1 MQDALQTY
9 YTGKVSIIIP
19 VYNRELLLPETLDS
33 ILAQTYIN
41 WECILVDDGS
51 TDDSLS
57 VCNSYAQQDVRFKV
71 FSRPASTMKGANGCR
86 NFGFQQSD
94 GEFIQ
99 WFDSDDLMEKDLIV
113 LALKQIGVENEI
125 VFSGAAY
132 FDIDKRQMHEKPFH
146 FGDFNR
152 NLIVDILSGYCH
164 IGTPQAFFKKAFLD
178 FSKEQFNEKLN
189 RNQETEFFIRLI
201 LHNPKISFNQQITI
215 LIRKHKES
223 ISGDYFQLSDN
234 ERLLVNFPAYTLIY
248 EACKKA
254 NSMSPDLM
262 LLFKDFF
269 FRCLRKLKLDFLQL
283 VALYFLG
290 IKDGLFPSPMLATK
304 IFLSR
309 MISLNVRLWF

>member
-9 YTGKVSIIIP
+9 HTGKVSIIIP

-71 FSRPASTMKGANGCR
+71 FSRPASIRKGANGCR

-113 LALKQIGVENEI
+113 SALEQIGIENDM

-132 FDIDKRQMHEKPFH
+132 FDIDKREMHEKPFH

-178 FSKEQFNEKLN
+178 FSREQFNEKLN
-189 RNQETEFFIRLI
+189 RNQETEFFIRL
-201 LHNPKISFNQQITI
+201 LLRHPSISINQKTTVY
-215 LIRKHKES
+215 IRNHKYS
-223 ISGDYFQLSDN
+223 ISGNYVQLTDG
-234 ERLLVNFPAYTLIY
+234 EKLLVNFPAYLLIY
-248 EACKKA
+248 SASKKS
-254 NSMSPDLM
+254 NELSPEL
-262 LLFKDFF
+262 LSLFKDYFY
-269 FRCLRKLKLDFLQL
+269 RCLRKMPSKSIEY
-283 VALYFLG
+283 VELYFRG
-290 IKDGLFPSPMLATK
+290 ILNSWFPSPIMASK

-309 MISLNVRLWF
+309 LVNYA

>member
-1 MQDALQTY
+1 MQDALQTCH
-9 YTGKVSIIIP
+9 TGKVSIIIP

-33 ILAQTYIN
+33 ILAQSYVK

-57 VCNSYAQQDVRFKV
+57 VCYSYAKQDSRFKV
-71 FSRPASTMKGANGCR
+71 FSRPASVKKGANGCR
-86 NFGFQQSD
+86 NYGFHHAS

-113 LALKQIGVENEI
+113 SALKQIGIENDM

-178 FSKEQFNEKLN
+178 FSREQFNEKLN
-189 RNQETEFFIRLI
+189 RNQETEFFIRL
-201 LHNPKISFNQQITI
+201 LLRHPNISINQKTTVF
-215 LIRKHKES
+215 IRNHKYS
-223 ISGDYFQLSDN
+223 ISGDYVQLTDG
-234 ERLLVNFPAYTLIY
+234 EKLLVNFPAYFLIY
-248 EACKKA
+248 SASKKS
-254 NSMSPDLM
+254 NELSPEL
-262 LLFKDFF
+262 LSLFKDYFY
-269 FRCLRKLKLDFLQL
+269 RCLRKMPSKSIEYIQ
-283 VALYFLG
+283 LYFWG
-290 IKDGLFPSPMLATK
+290 ILNSWFPSPIMASK

-309 MISLNVRLWF
+309 LVNYA

>member
-9 YTGKVSIIIP
+9 HTGKVSIIIP

-57 VCNSYAQQDVRFKV
+57 VCNSYAQQDSRFNV
-71 FSRPASTMKGANGCR
+71 FSRPASVKKGANGCR
-86 NFGFQQSD
+86 NYGFHHAS

-113 LALKQIGVENEI
+113 SALKQIGIENDM

-132 FDIDKRQMHEKPFH
+132 FDIDKRQVHEKPFH

-178 FSKEQFNEKLN
+178 FSREQFNEKLN
-189 RNQETEFFIRLI
+189 RNQETEFFIRL
-201 LHNPKISFNQQITI
+201 LLRHPSISINQKTTVF
-215 LIRKHKES
+215 IRNHKYS
-223 ISGDYFQLSDN
+223 ISGDYVQLTDG
-234 ERLLVNFPAYTLIY
+234 EKLLVNFPAYLLIY
-248 EACKKA
+248 SASKKS
-254 NSMSPDLM
+254 NELSPE
-262 LLFKDFF
+262 LLSLFRDYFY
-269 FRCLRKLKLDFLQL
+269 RCLRKMPSKSIEYIQ
-283 VALYFLG
+283 LYFWG
-290 IKDGLFPSPMLATK
+290 ILNSWFPSPIMASK

-309 MISLNVRLWF
+309 LVNYA